1 MTINKYINYKNIKIN
16 SSSVI
21 FKTDDDDDDN
31 DDDDDG
37 KLFLWYG

>member
-1 MTINKYINYKNIKIN
+1 MKIN
-16 SSSVI
+16 SSFVI
-21 FKTDDDDDDN
+21 FKTDDDDD